1 MKTIDKYKYA
11 VRLRHSTKK
20 EDINKAME
28 IFHAILAS
36 DNLDD
41 MDSSKAEIYRQLAN
55 AHTD

>member
-1 MKTIDKYKYA
+1 MKTIDKFKYA

-28 IFHAILAS
+28 IFLAILSS

-41 MDSSKAEIYRQLAN
+41 IDSGRAEIHRQLA
-55 AHTD
+55 